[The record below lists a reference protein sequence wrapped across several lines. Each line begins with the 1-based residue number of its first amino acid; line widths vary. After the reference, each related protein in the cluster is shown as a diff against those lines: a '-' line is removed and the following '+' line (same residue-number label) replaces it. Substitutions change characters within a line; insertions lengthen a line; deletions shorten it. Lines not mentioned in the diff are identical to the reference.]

1 MLEKLARTRS
11 RLRPKLR
18 AEARTRSSLGFEY
31 SYSLGIL
38 MLDPSLIIKN
48 LNIEK
53 QILKAIYIR
62 IDFDLKSLY
71 LTQLTRKLNSKL
83 A

>member
-18 AEARTRSSLGFEY
+18 AEARTRSSSGFEY

-38 MLDPSLIIKN
+38 MLDPSLISDTN
-48 LNIEK
+48 NIEMDFENVLSHSRLVTMQCGFK
-53 QILKAIYIR
+53 QE
-62 IDFDLKSLY
+62 
-71 LTQLTRKLNSKL
+71 
-83 A
+83 